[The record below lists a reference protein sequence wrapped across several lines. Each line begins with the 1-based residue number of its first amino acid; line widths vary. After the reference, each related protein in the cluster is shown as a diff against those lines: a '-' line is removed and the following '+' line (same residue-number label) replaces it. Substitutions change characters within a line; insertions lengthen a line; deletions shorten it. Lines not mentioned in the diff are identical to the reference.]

1 MKQTKNTDHVCP
13 HTFVSL
19 NVAKRPKVCAD
30 IAAVCYR
37 PLKQSSTFLSDRPG
51 RLKILFRFTVM
62 DMITDTGFLSTSCPY
77 EVDSLLLLRLPSSAV
92 RNSVCDCTV
101 SLVKMCV
108 CRAGPFKC
116 LRKQIQL
123 LNQFPPQKTHT
134 HTPGFC
140 SVHLHPVPGSSF
152 NFESM
157 NSMMGKQMFDSSTA
171 DQIV

>member
-1 MKQTKNTDHVCP
+1 MQNLDCCIFTVWYCYFYDKKKNDRSSIKQTKNTDHVCP

-19 NVAKRPKVCAD
+19 NVPKRPKVCAD

-62 DMITDTGFLSTSCPY
+62 DMITDTCFSVYLHHVLMKSTHCFFSVFPLQRY
-77 EVDSLLLLRLPSSAV
+77 ETVCVTVQLVLLKCV
-92 RNSVCDCTV
+92 
-101 SLVKMCV
+101 CV

-123 LNQFPPQKTHT
+123 LN
-134 HTPGFC
+134 
-140 SVHLHPVPGSSF
+140 
-152 NFESM
+152 
-157 NSMMGKQMFDSSTA
+157 
-171 DQIV
+171 